1 MRTKSKRRVIAA
13 MLIVSSMA
21 VSRANTDDTSESTLH
36 EVNAQFEIW
45 QMSILARIQTTPG
58 FTIQPFTTD
67 GCSGG
72 MSEAWYFI
80 AGKIPA
86 FASRYG
92 NKPPWEECCV
102 EHDKAYWRGETE
114 HGYEKRL
121 AADKQLQQCVFD
133 FGKQHAQEYAEKYEL
148 QIATVEQNFSIAA
161 DLMYHAVRAGGKPCS
176 FLPWRWGYGWPQC
189 VADNSVLRD

>member
-1 MRTKSKRRVIAA
+1 VLTNSKRYAVAI

-21 VSRANTDDTSESTLH
+21 LSLANSDEAPEKKLT
-36 EVNAQFEIW
+36 EVNEQFESW
-45 QMSILARIQTTPG
+45 QMSILAKIQTTPG

-72 MSEAWYFI
+72 MSEAWHFI
-80 AGKIPA
+80 AGTIPA

-92 NKPPWEECCV
+92 NKPPWESCCV

-114 HGYEKRL
+114 NGYEKRL

-133 FGKQHAQEYAEKYEL
+133 FGKQHAQEYAEKYDL

-161 DLMYHAVRAGGKPCS
+161 DLMYHAVRVGGKPCS

-189 VADNSVLRD
+189 IADS